1 MKAIRKVSATLFLAF
16 GLCATAAA
24 QDYPTK
30 PIRIVVPYAAGG
42 ATDIIARQISVGLTE
57 QLGQPI
63 VIDNRPGAGG
73 GIGTALVAKSAP
85 DGYTIVFG
93 NIGPNAIFPAIYPN
107 LTYDPGKDFAPIC
120 VVVNTPLILVVR
132 PQTPVTNVRE
142 LIAYGKAN
150 AGKVFYG
157 SVGIGAMSHVASELF
172 NLMAGTKF
180 IHVPYK
186 GSAPA
191 SIGAI
196 SGETTMYFGTGPEM
210 TTHLKAGTLRA
221 VAISTSTRAPAL
233 PDLPTVAESGLP
245 GFSVDVWFGLLA
257 PAGTP
262 RPIVDKLNRAVG
274 AVVNAPEMRKRFIDS
289 NSVPAFNSPDEFA
302 AMIKSDIVKWGKVV
316 REAGIKAE

>member
-1 MKAIRKVSATLFLAF
+1 MNAISRLSAALLLAA
-16 GLCATAAA
+16 GLAGTVTA
-24 QDYPTK
+24 QDFPSK

-63 VIDNRPGAGG
+63 IIDNRPGAGG

-107 LTYDPGKDFAPIC
+107 LTYDPEKDFAPIC

-132 PQTPVTNVRE
+132 PQTPVNNVRE

-191 SIGAI
+191 SLGAI
-196 SGETTMYFGTGPEM
+196 SGETTMYFGTGP
-210 TTHLKAGTLRA
+210 KSLR
-221 VAISTSTRAPAL
+221 ISRRAPCVPLRSAHRRALRPRPTCPPSLSRACPDSRSTCGSGSSLRRARRVRSSTRSIAPLGLWSMRQRRASASSTAIPSL
-233 PDLPTVAESGLP
+233 HSTAPTN
-245 GFSVDVWFGLLA
+245 F
-257 PAGTP
+257 P
-262 RPIVDKLNRAVG
+262 R
-274 AVVNAPEMRKRFIDS
+274 
-289 NSVPAFNSPDEFA
+289 
-302 AMIKSDIVKWGKVV
+302 
-316 REAGIKAE
+316 